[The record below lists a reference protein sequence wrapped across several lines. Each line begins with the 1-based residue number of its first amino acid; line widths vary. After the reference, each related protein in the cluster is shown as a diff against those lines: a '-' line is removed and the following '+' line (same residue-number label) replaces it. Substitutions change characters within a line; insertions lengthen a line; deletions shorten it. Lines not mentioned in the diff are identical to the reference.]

1 MQKNLDIIQ
10 HSFHKLDES
19 SQVKILE
26 EITAAIAAFVRS
38 ENNNN
43 DATDGIFYTLGET
56 AESSQEDFEQMVR
69 ISNDK
74 KTFVR
79 ALAKMFTLLLN
90 TKVGTVNKI
99 KQIVKIAIET
109 TLKTWREPKQQ

>member
-1 MQKNLDIIQ
+1 MNFKQQKTVAKKSKKLTEEKMQKNLDIIQ

-56 AESSQEDFEQMVR
+56 AESSQEDFE
-69 ISNDK
+69 
-74 KTFVR
+74 
-79 ALAKMFTLLLN
+79 
-90 TKVGTVNKI
+90 
-99 KQIVKIAIET
+99 
-109 TLKTWREPKQQ
+109 